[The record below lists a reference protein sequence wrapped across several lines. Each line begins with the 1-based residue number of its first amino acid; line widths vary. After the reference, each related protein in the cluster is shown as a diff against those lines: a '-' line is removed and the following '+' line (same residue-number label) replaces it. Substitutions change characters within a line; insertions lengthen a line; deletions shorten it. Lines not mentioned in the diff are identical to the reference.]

1 MPQSTMLRYIV
12 TSFLALLL
20 TGCSSTPSDP
30 GTSSQE
36 TTTGQASASGKQLD
50 SVTQSLLGYAASDFG
65 AHPPA
70 VAQVRNVRV
79 GYVVTAQGK
88 KQYLLCGE
96 FVPAHSERKGEWTT
110 FATIKTDPYE
120 QWLGGL
126 AESWCRNPK
135 VNWEKSEGDL
145 SSALQSRLDS
155 LK

>member
-1 MPQSTMLRYIV
+1 MSKSTMLRYIV

-20 TGCSSTPSDP
+20 TGCSTTPIDTR
-30 GTSSQE
+30 TSSQE
-36 TTTGQASASGKQLD
+36 STAGQASASREELD

-65 AHPPA
+65 AHGPA
-70 VAQVRNVRV
+70 VAQLRNVRV

-96 FVPAHSERKGEWTT
+96 FVPAHSEQKGEWTT

-120 QWLGGL
+120 QWLGGQ

-135 VNWEKSEGDL
+135 VYWEKSEGDL
-145 SSALQSRLDS
+145 SATLQSRLDS
-155 LK
+155 PK

>member
-1 MPQSTMLRYIV
+1 MLRYIV
-12 TSFLALLL
+12 TSSVVLLL
-20 TGCSSTPSDP
+20 TSCSTTPSDA
-30 GTSSQE
+30 GTSSRE
-36 TTTGQASASGKQLD
+36 STSGQASTSGEQLD

-65 AHPPA
+65 AHSPV

-79 GYVVTAQGK
+79 GHVLTARGE

-120 QWLGGL
+120 QWLGGQ
-126 AESWCRNPK
+126 AESWCKNAK
-135 VNWEKSEGDL
+135 VKWKENGRDL
-145 SSALQSRLDS
+145 SSALRTRLDA